1 MARMAEVKCL
11 GDIFIDSIALAPS
24 DMRGGLLDALGLDK
38 APLMPVHIVSFSY
51 RYGIPET
58 ADQGIDMRF
67 AKNPHWDDGLRD
79 QTGLDSKVAE
89 FLAKDEM
96 AIAFLDQVKSMLVL
110 MLSRMNNDGR
120 AHLTLAFGCTGGKH
134 RSVWAAAQI
143 ASWIEA
149 EGHPVR
155 LEHRELAKA
164 SA

>member
-1 MARMAEVKCL
+1 
-11 GDIFIDSIALAPS
+11 
-24 DMRGGLLDALGLDK
+24 
-38 APLMPVHIVSFSY
+38 
-51 RYGIPET
+51 
-58 ADQGIDMRF
+58 
-67 AKNPHWDDGLRD
+67 
-79 QTGLDSKVAE
+79 
-89 FLAKDEM
+89 
-96 AIAFLDQVKSMLVL
+96 
-110 MLSRMNNDGR
+110 MNNDGR

>member
-1 MARMAEVKCL
+1 
-11 GDIFIDSIALAPS
+11 
-24 DMRGGLLDALGLDK
+24 
-38 APLMPVHIVSFSY
+38 VSFSY
-51 RYGIPET
+51 RHGLPET
-58 ADQGIDMRF
+58 ADQVFDMRF

-96 AIAFLDQVKSMLVL
+96 AIAVLDQVKSMLAL
-110 MLSRMNNDGR
+110 MLSRMNSDGR

-164 SA
+164 ST